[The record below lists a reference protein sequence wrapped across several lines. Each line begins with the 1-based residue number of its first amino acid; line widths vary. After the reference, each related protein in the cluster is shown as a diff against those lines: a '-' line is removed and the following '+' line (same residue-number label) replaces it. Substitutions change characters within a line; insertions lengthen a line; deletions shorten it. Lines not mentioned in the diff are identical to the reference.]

1 MIVQFRNEKVSNHGS
16 IPITVDCNVVGFI
29 AFEEGFHQPIK
40 RIKQVLKI
48 EVNKERIRY
57 ILQFF
62 FDKGENA
69 SQAAEILNGVH
80 DADTV
85 TANYEQVWF
94 RRFRSG
100 IFDVKVAPHLSSKM
114 SIKSQK

>member
-1 MIVQFRNEKVSNHGS
+1 M
-16 IPITVDCNVVGFI
+16 
-29 AFEEGFHQPIK
+29 
-40 RIKQVLKI
+40 LKM
-48 EVNKERIRY
+48 EVNKEKIRY

-69 SQAAEILNGVH
+69 SQAAEIVNGFYG
-80 DADTV
+80 ADTV
-85 TANYEQVWF
+85 TANYVQFKF

-100 IFDVKVAPHLSSKM
+100 NFDVKDALRTGSPSSKM